1 MLIVGAFRFSAHQP
15 ATLRQLADGIN
26 PTLQTLCRRG
36 EGLIKQKPHRRP
48 IFRARCVLGL
58 PRQKLKPHNKRL
70 SHVVRGHR
78 TYHSMLLA
86 LIERFRDQ
94 PNAKHRLFGFVQKLH
109 LPIAMFFQIPRD
121 AADQIA
127 AYFSQFS
134 PSSVAVR
141 DVVAGQPR
149 IPEFHSPHDVADQ
162 QFVNR
167 YTDALRLA
175 GVPE

>member
-109 LPIAMFFQIPRD
+109 LPIAAQSGH
-121 AADQIA
+121 
-127 AYFSQFS
+127 SQRS
-134 PSSVAVR
+134 YVCSVSEM
-141 DVVAGQPR
+141 
-149 IPEFHSPHDVADQ
+149 I
-162 QFVNR
+162 
-167 YTDALRLA
+167 ALRRPDRERAILCL
-175 GVPE
+175 PEARFSLPLWPKTVTSGPAN